1 MKGNFTFV
9 SVLMSLVL
17 GVSMTACKGEPEKKQ
32 VRIDPV
38 PVSVGKVQQIREPE
52 TITVSGSVNA
62 PDSPPGASFLVSGR
76 VVFAGPRE
84 GEYVSRGQ
92 VLARIDP
99 TDYQLS
105 VQGAEAQSAAA
116 DAALE
121 KAMNPARPE
130 KLEQARIAFERSEDE
145 YRRMKMLYESK
156 SLAPNDFLKYKAAY
170 ESARQQYELAK
181 AGGQKEDKEQAK
193 AASRQAATGVRVAR
207 KALSDTT
214 LCAPISGYISKRYIE
229 VGDTASPARPAF
241 EVVQLDPVEVTVGVP
256 ETDIHRVRIGQ
267 KAEIRIPAQPE
278 KTFDGALRVVN
289 VSADPNTRT
298 YMARIRVP
306 NPNRF
311 LRIGMIA
318 EATIRGDRT
327 VALMT
332 VPGNAVVR
340 DPQGATRV
348 FVYHPDQGRVYAKRV
363 EIGAGVGKDLVIK
376 SGLSGDERIVLAG
389 QTKLEDGMV
398 VSATGPDERR

>member
-9 SVLMSLVL
+9 SVLMGLVL
-17 GVSMTACKGEPEKKQ
+17 GMSLAACKGEPEKKQ

-38 PVSVGKVQQIREPE
+38 PVSVGKVRQIQERE
-52 TITVSGSVNA
+52 TIMVSGSVNA
-62 PDSPPGASFLVSGR
+62 PDSPASASFLVSGR
-76 VVFAGPRE
+76 VIFAGPRE

-99 TDYQLS
+99 TDYQL
-105 VQGAEAQSAAA
+105 ALAAA
-116 DAALE
+116 
-121 KAMNPARPE
+121 KAQTD
-130 KLEQARIAFERSEDE
+130 QAEVAYKRAEDE
-145 YRRMKMLYESK
+145 HRRMKMLYDSK
-156 SLAPNDFLKYKAAY
+156 SLASNDYLKFKAAFDS
-170 ESARQQYELAK
+170 SAQQH
-181 AGGQKEDKEQAK
+181 EQAV
-193 AASRQAATGVRVAR
+193 ASEKLTRKRLTDAT
-207 KALSDTT
+207 LH
-214 LCAPISGYISKRYIE
+214 APASGYISKRNIE

-241 EVVQLDPVEVTVGVP
+241 EIVQLDPVEVTVGVP

-267 KAEIRIPAQPE
+267 KADILIPAQPE
-278 KTFDGALRVVN
+278 KKFDGTLRVVN

-306 NPNRF
+306 NPDRF

-318 EATIRGDRT
+318 EANIRGDRT
-327 VALMT
+327 VPLLT

-376 SGLSGDERIVLAG
+376 SGLAGDERIVLAG
-389 QTKLEDGMV
+389 QAKLEDGLA
-398 VSATGPDERR
+398 VSATTQDARQ